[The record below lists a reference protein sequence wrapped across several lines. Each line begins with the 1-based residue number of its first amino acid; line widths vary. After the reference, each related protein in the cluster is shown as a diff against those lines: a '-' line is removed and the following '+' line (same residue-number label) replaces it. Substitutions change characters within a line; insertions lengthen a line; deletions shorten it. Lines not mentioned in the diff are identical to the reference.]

1 MKVLLDLNI
10 VMDVLLNRQ
19 PWAADS
25 SAVWNAHQSGEFDGY
40 LAATEITNL
49 HYIVRK
55 LAGEST
61 ARSAINVC
69 LNGFAIVPVDQP
81 ILLAA
86 EALAGKDFEDD
97 VCIACAVA
105 VSAVWIVTRDA
116 SGFTQ
121 SAVPAI
127 SPADLL
133 KQLRS

>member
-1 MKVLLDLNI
+1 MKLLLDLN
-10 VMDVLLNRQ
+10 VLLNRQ

-49 HYIVRK
+49 HYVVRK

-61 ARSAINVC
+61 ARSAVNVC
-69 LNGFAIVPVDQP
+69 LTGFSIIAVDQP

-86 EALAGKDFEDD
+86 EALAGTDFEDN
-97 VCIACAVA
+97 VCIACAAAVA
-105 VSAVWIVTRDA
+105 ADWIVTRDA
-116 SGFTQ
+116 TGFTQ
-121 SAVPAI
+121 SSVPAI

-133 KQLRS
+133 SKLRS